1 MSHQQ
6 QIAVIGGGVIG
17 VCTAYFLAEAGYQV
31 VVIERLGNV
40 AEKASFGNA
49 GVVAPGYVTPWAAPG
64 MPKKLLSTLFRSESP
79 VLLKPTLDRALWR
92 WVRMWLAECELER
105 FRINKA
111 RMQRIAFYSRH
122 VLQQLREHHQLDY
135 EQTKGYLQLFR
146 SERDIALAQPS
157 LALLGEHGVAHQLV
171 DAEQARAIE
180 PALSAA
186 TPLAGGLH
194 LPDDES
200 GNCPLFTK
208 QLKTIAQN
216 MGVEFHFSKTVTALD
231 AQGDRIAMRIDGR
244 EFSADAVV
252 VAAGIDSARLLAPL
266 GIRLP
271 LYPIKGYSATAPIRN
286 FDEAPQAALMDE
298 SYKIAITRMGSRI
311 RIAGMAE
318 LGSVSSDLHEVAL
331 RTLAKVGEDWFPDA
345 ANYNNA
351 SFWSGI
357 RPMLP
362 DGPPVLGATPIRN
375 LYVNI
380 GHGSTGWAMAA
391 GCGMVLADIISG
403 RIPEIDM
410 EGLTLARYAR
420 LP

>member
-1 MSHQQ
+1 MSQQ
-6 QIAVIGGGVIG
+6 KQIAVIGGGVIG
-17 VCTAYFLAEAGYQV
+17 VCTAYFLAEAGHQV

-49 GVVAPGYVTPWAAPG
+49 GIIAPGYVTPWAAPG
-64 MPKKLLSTLFRSESP
+64 MPKKLLSSLFKPESP

-105 FRINKA
+105 FRINKT
-111 RMQRIAFYSRH
+111 RMHRVALYSRH
-122 VLQQLREHHQLDY
+122 ILQQLRDHHQLAY
-135 EQTKGYLQLFR
+135 EQTSGYLQLFR
-146 SERDIALAQPS
+146 SERDIALAQPA
-157 LALLGEHGVAHQLV
+157 LAMLADQGVTHQVV
-171 DAEQARAIE
+171 DGEQARAIE
-180 PALSAA
+180 PALSTA
-186 TPLAGGLH
+186 TTLAGGLY
-194 LPDDES
+194 LPDDEA

-208 QLKTIAQN
+208 QLKTIAQG
-216 MGVEFHFSKTVTALD
+216 MGVEFHFGSTVSALET
-231 AQGDRIAMRIDGR
+231 QGERIGMRIDER
-244 EFSADAVV
+244 QFSADAVV

-266 GIRLP
+266 GIRVP
-271 LYPIKGYSATAPIRN
+271 LYPVKGYSATAAIRN
-286 FDEAPQAALMDE
+286 FDEAPQAALIDE
-298 SYKIAITRMGSRI
+298 AYKVAITRMGSRI

-318 LGSVSSDLHEVAL
+318 LGSVSNDMHEGAL
-331 RTLAKVGEDWFPDA
+331 RTLFKVAEDWFPDA

-362 DGPPVLGATPIRN
+362 DGPPVLGATPLRN

-403 RIPEIDM
+403 RTPEIDM

-420 LP
+420 TS